1 VTPPAAAAA
10 ARTVQPRRP
19 ATPRRPLRNA
29 PRPRRI
35 SGPAHPG
42 PAHPRPARSRRE
54 LAGRP
59 GSGGAIAVEGGL
71 ALALPAALRSL
82 SNHRV
87 IDRLIA
93 GKAWIFVVAFAL
105 IGIVTLQLA
114 LLELNSSIGRALEH
128 GSALQREN
136 AALSIEN
143 SEMAAGDRVE
153 TRAAHLGMEIVPSG
167 ALRFLAASPRGDVA
181 RAASALAKP
190 PSTSTA
196 GSAGTLAGTG
206 VGSGEASTASSKA
219 PAGGEAES
227 SSAPVASPSGETTAP
242 PSGEAAAASGEAGSA
257 SVPAGSSAP
266 AGSAPAS
273 AAPSAATA
281 GSGEAGPGGGT
292 QPGPTG

>member
-1 VTPPAAAAA
+1 VTPPAAAVA
-10 ARTVQPRRP
+10 ARTVQPRHP
-19 ATPRRPLRNA
+19 ATPQRPLRSA

-35 SGPAHPG
+35 SGPTHPG
-42 PAHPRPARSRRE
+42 PARSRRE
-54 LAGRP
+54 HAARAGSQSPVAR
-59 GSGGAIAVEGGL
+59 ERGL

-82 SNHRV
+82 SNHRL

-114 LLELNSSIGRALEH
+114 LLELNSSIGRALER

-153 TRAAHLGMEIVPSG
+153 TSAAHLGMEIVPSG
-167 ALRFLAASPRGDVA
+167 ALRFLTASPGGDVA

-190 PSTSTA
+190 LSTSTA
-196 GSAGTLAGTG
+196 GSSGASASTSAST
-206 VGSGEASTASSKA
+206 SPGEASTASSAA
-219 PAGGEAES
+219 PARGEAES
-227 SSAPVASPSGETTAP
+227 SSAPATPPPGETTAA
-242 PSGEAAAASGEAGSA
+242 PSGEAPAASGAASSA
-257 SVPAGSSAP
+257 SAPASSSAP
-266 AGSAPAS
+266 VGAAPAS

-292 QPGPTG
+292 QSGPTG

>member
-19 ATPRRPLRNA
+19 VAPHRPLRNA

-35 SGPAHPG
+35 SGPTHPG
-42 PAHPRPARSRRE
+42 PARYRRE
-54 LAGRP
+54 YAGRT
-59 GSGGAIAVEGGL
+59 GSDTPIAVEGGL

-82 SNHRV
+82 SNHRL

-93 GKAWIFVVAFAL
+93 GKAWIVVVAFAL

-114 LLELNSSIGRALEH
+114 MLELNSSIGRALER

-167 ALRFLAASPRGDVA
+167 ALRFLTASPGGDVA

-190 PSTSTA
+190 LSTSTA
-196 GSAGTLAGTG
+196 GSAGTSAGT
-206 VGSGEASTASSKA
+206 SASTGEASAASSTA

-227 SSAPVASPSGETTAP
+227 SSAPATPSSGETTAA
-242 PSGEAAAASGEAGSA
+242 PSGETPAASGAPGSSSPPA
-257 SVPAGSSAP
+257 SSSAP

-273 AAPSAATA
+273 APPSAATA